1 MNTSSH
7 RRRTGLR
14 RVAALCILLA
24 TCLVLALQACDSPR
38 QRARPHA
45 TWSRNGLVD
54 GQIGPVRLLH
64 VHILAPPMNEQKAGD
79 HLGLYLTLVNNSDRP
94 QTLDGVSTVHA
105 ERVVYRQG
113 PSSPQQAVNVTIPA
127 HGAISLQQGHDRPH
141 LELVDIHRPLGATPI
156 DVTFRFPTAGTI
168 TLRIPVLPL
177 SRGAGSPTPGHS

>member
-1 MNTSSH
+1 MNTSS
-7 RRRTGLR
+7 RRRTELR
-14 RVAALCILLA
+14 RVAALCVLLA
-24 TCLVLALQACDSPR
+24 ACLVLALQACGSPR
-38 QRARPHA
+38 QYAAPRP

-79 HLGLYLTLVNNSDRP
+79 DLGLYLTLVNNSDRP

-113 PSSPQQAVNVTIPA
+113 PSSPQQGVNVTIPPR
-127 HGAISLQQGHDRPH
+127 GVVSLQQGHDRPH